1 MAEKPDRARGP
12 SVMRVPEG
20 DDRPRLV
27 CPDCGFID
35 YVNPKVVVGSVV
47 VQDER
52 ILLCRR
58 AIAPRI
64 GYWTLPAGYLE
75 ENETVEDGAR
85 REAFEE
91 ARAEIRIEGVLAV
104 YTIPRISQVQVIFRA
119 GLEGGYA
126 AGPESQE
133 VRLFAWQEIPWEEIA
148 FPSVHWALTHWR
160 EGREAGSFVTRTN
173 PPGPP
178 DAPAGL

>member
-1 MAEKPDRARGP
+1 MVETPDRPRGP
-12 SVMRVPEG
+12 SVMRVPDG
-20 DDRPRLV
+20 DDRPRRV

-47 VQDER
+47 VQDGR

-64 GYWTLPAGYLE
+64 GFWTLPAGYLE
-75 ENETVEDGAR
+75 ENESVEDGAR

-91 ARAEIRIEGVLAV
+91 ARAAIAIEGVLAV

-119 GLEGGYA
+119 TLDGGCA

-133 VRLFAWQEIPWEEIA
+133 VALFAWDEIPWDEIA
-148 FPSVHWALTHWR
+148 FPSVRWALRHWR
-160 EGREAGSFVTRTN
+160 EGCDAGTFVTRTN
-173 PPGPP
+173 PPDP
-178 DAPAGL
+178 PAGL